1 MICYYVLHFVIVIVI
16 HLMVDDDMI
25 GLQTCQTGSLLN
37 GVLLLSSIVK
47 TPKNINIYP
56 KPRKYLEMGW
66 TISIYKL

>member
-47 TPKNINIYP
+47 TQKKLTFTQNPGNI
-56 KPRKYLEMGW
+56 
-66 TISIYKL
+66 